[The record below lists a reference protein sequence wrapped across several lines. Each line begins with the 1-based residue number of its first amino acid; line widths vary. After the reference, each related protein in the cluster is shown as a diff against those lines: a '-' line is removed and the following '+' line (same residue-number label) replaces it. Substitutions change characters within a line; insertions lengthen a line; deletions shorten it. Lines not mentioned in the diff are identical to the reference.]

1 MDITSP
7 SPPPPPGLPVPVV
20 SGQYYQQQQQHQQQ
34 QQQQQPMEVQHKL
47 LYVVQR
53 CWHSGPK
60 QYTSCDLLRLFH
72 TQRESE
78 EAAYHSAKAF
88 HNASFGSSTTSSHH
102 NNGDNNDTSART
114 SPKSS
119 PYIGVKTL
127 MLPSYP
133 SNNNPQGSSYGF
145 LAVGCLFWVRCLRA
159 TIVTASQQQYH
170 QHQHQ
175 QNTVY
180 NNSGAGSSICG
191 TQAYA
196 IVTEHVIGG
205 TGNRNSRRGTEVCE
219 GRVFGGDALARQV
232 AMEAMAHVKAT
243 ITTINHVEVQVQTV
257 PIGKPNEF
265 SYSTGDFLNDWP
277 QEVILERPSLPKTNP
292 MSMLMAGGNTNNNKR
307 QSNNGVGV
315 GNMDGSGG
323 VYNDTL
329 GRNNGSWDNTTGEE
343 EIENVDYIVVD
354 CPFEQQSVAKRR
366 RTTENYTRTDDG
378 TNSSSSNNNNGRMMD
393 NFMGMIH

>member
-1 MDITSP
+1 MDITPP
-7 SPPPPPGLPVPVV
+7 SPPSGPPGFAVPVV
-20 SGQYYQQQQQHQQQ
+20 SGQYYQQQQH
-34 QQQQQPMEVQHKL
+34 QPMEVQHKL

-88 HNASFGSSTTSSHH
+88 HNASFGSSTSSHN
-102 NNGDNNDTSART
+102 NNGDNNSTSART

-133 SNNNPQGSSYGF
+133 SDNNPQGSSYGF
-145 LAVGCLFWVRCLRA
+145 LACGCLFWVRCLRA
-159 TIVTASQQQYH
+159 TIVTAS
-170 QHQHQ
+170 HQHQ

-180 NNSGAGSSICG
+180 NNSGSGSICG

-205 TGNRNSRRGTEVCE
+205 TGNRNSRRGTEVSE
-219 GRVFGGDALARQV
+219 GRVFGGDALARKV
-232 AMEAMAHVKAT
+232 AMEAIARVKAT
-243 ITTINHVEVQVQTV
+243 ITTINHVEVQVQTI

-277 QEVILERPSLPKTNP
+277 QEVVLERPPPKINP
-292 MSMLMAGGNTNNNKR
+292 MMMMAGNTNNTKR
-307 QSNNGVGV
+307 QSNAGV
-315 GNMDGSGG
+315 GNMVGSGG

-329 GRNNGSWDNTTGEE
+329 GRNNGTWENTTGEE
-343 EIENVDYIVVD
+343 EIENVDYVVVD

-366 RTTENYTRTDDG
+366 RTTENTRTDDG
-378 TNSSSSNNNNGRMMD
+378 KNSNNNGRMMD